1 MKRCVRVPEIMQME
15 NVECGAASLA
25 MIFAYYGLWM
35 PLEQMRV
42 ECGVS
47 RDGATA
53 GNIIKAAKNHGMKT
67 SAFQC
72 EIEDLTEGIKF
83 PCIIH
88 WEFCHFVVLCGFR
101 HGKAIINDPNRG
113 RVAVTM
119 EELNRSFTGICLCF
133 EPGEKFKREGKR
145 DSILAFAKKRL
156 RSGKDVYALIALSCL
171 LVTLFEVLRPVFS
184 KIFMDYIL
192 EGETADWLYLLTLA
206 VLAAAFLQF
215 VANALSEIYLL
226 KAEGKFAIT
235 ANTEYIWH
243 VLRLPMEFFSQRY
256 AGDLSERQQA
266 NQGVAYAMMNRL
278 APAAVNMVLLICY
291 LVLMLT
297 YSPLLS
303 LIGAVSVF
311 INLFL
316 MTWISGK
323 RIQIA
328 RVQLRDEGKLRSAEV
343 SGIEM
348 IETIKANGV
357 ENGFFGKWAGCQ
369 AAVNASEVSK
379 AKVEQYIGQLPGLVT
394 ALTNAA
400 VLVSGAWLIMEHH
413 FTAGMLIAFQGLL
426 SGFMNPAQQILRAGQ
441 ELQEMRT
448 NMERIQDVMKY
459 KPDITYEERGEP
471 GKSYAK
477 LEGSVELKNLTFGY
491 SRLADPLIKNFSL
504 HISPGQKIAIVGS
517 SGCGKSTIAK
527 LISGL
532 YKPWEGT
539 ILLGGQELDT
549 IDRAVLTGSL
559 AVVDQKIVMFED
571 TIANNIKM
579 WDQSIED
586 YEMILAARDAQIHDD
601 IMKRENGYNTM
612 VSEGG
617 RNLSGGQ
624 RQRIEIARVLAGD
637 PRIIIMDEATSALDA
652 QTEHDVIQAVADRGI
667 TCIVVAHRLSTV
679 RDCDHIIVM
688 HKGKV
693 VEEGLHEELYS
704 RNGYY
709 TRLVTTE

>member
-1 MKRCVRVPEIMQME
+1 MKKCVRVPEIMQME

-25 MIFAYYGLWM
+25 MIFAYYGRWM

-47 RDGATA
+47 RDGSTA
-53 GNIIKAAKNHGMKT
+53 RNIIKAAQNHGMKT

-72 EIEDLTEGIKF
+72 EIEELTERGKF

-101 HGKAIINDPNRG
+101 YGKAIINDPNRG

-133 EPGEKFKREGKR
+133 EPGESFKKEGKR
-145 DSILAFAKKRL
+145 DSVLAFARKRL
-156 RSGKDVYALIALSCL
+156 RSGKDVYVLLVLSYL
-171 LVTLFEVLRPVFS
+171 LVTLFEVLRPVFFR
-184 KIFMDYIL
+184 IFTDHIL
-192 EGETADWLYLLTLA
+192 GGENPDWLYLLAA
-206 VLAAAFLQF
+206 VVFAAAFFQF
-215 VANALSEIYLL
+215 VANAISEVYLL
-226 KAEGKFAIT
+226 KAEGKFAVT
-235 ANTEYIWH
+235 ANAEYMWH

-266 NQGVAYAMMNRL
+266 NQRVAYALMNRL
-278 APAAVNMVLLICY
+278 APAAVNMGLLICY
-291 LVLMLT
+291 LVLMFT
-297 YSPLLS
+297 YSPVLS
-303 LIGAVSVF
+303 LIGVTSVL

-316 MTWISGK
+316 MIWISKK

-328 RVQLRDEGKLRSAEV
+328 RVQLRDEGKLRSIEV

-357 ENGFFGKWAGCQ
+357 ENGFFSKWAGCQ

-379 AKVEQYIGQLPGLVT
+379 AKVEQHIGQLPGMVT
-394 ALTNAA
+394 VLTNAV
-400 VLVSGAWLIMEHH
+400 VLVSGAWLIMERH

-426 SGFMNPAQQILRAGQ
+426 SGFMSPAQQILGAGQ

-459 KPDITYEERGEP
+459 KPDIAYEEHEEE

-491 SRLADPLIKNFSL
+491 SKLAVPFIEDFSL
-504 HISPGQKIAIVGS
+504 SVSPGQKIAIVGS
-517 SGCGKSTIAK
+517 SGCGKSTLAK

-532 YKPWEGT
+532 YQPWEGSV
-539 ILLGGQELDT
+539 LLGGQEIHT

-559 AVVDQKIVMFED
+559 AVVDQKCVMFED

-601 IMKRENGYNTM
+601 IMSRENGYNTM

-624 RQRIEIARVLAGD
+624 RQRIEVARVLAGD

-667 TCIVVAHRLSTV
+667 TCIAVAHRLSTV

-688 HKGKV
+688 EKGKI
-693 VEEGLHEELYS
+693 VEEGTHEELYS
-704 RNGYY
+704 KDGYY
-709 TRLVTTE
+709 TKLVTTE

>member
-25 MIFAYYGLWM
+25 MIFAYYGRWI
-35 PLEQMRV
+35 PLGQMRV

-53 GNIIKAAKNHGMKT
+53 GNIIKAARNYGMKA

-72 EIEDLTEGIKF
+72 EIEDLTKERNF

-88 WEFCHFVVLCGFR
+88 WDFCHFVVLCGFR

-119 EELNRSFTGICLCF
+119 EELNQSFTGICLCF
-133 EPGEKFKREGKR
+133 EPGEEFKREGKR
-145 DSILAFAKKRL
+145 DSILAFAGKRL
-156 RSGKDVYALIALSCL
+156 RSGKDVYFLIALSCL
-171 LVTLFEVLRPVFS
+171 LVTLLGVFRPVFS
-184 KIFMDYIL
+184 RIFMDYVL
-192 EGETADWLYLLTLA
+192 AGENEGWIYPLTAF
-206 VLAAAFLQF
+206 VLAAAFLQL
-215 VANALSEIYLL
+215 VANAMSEVYLL

-235 ANTEYIWH
+235 ANAEYIWH

-266 NQGVAYAMMNRL
+266 NQEVAYALMNRL
-278 APAAVNMVLLICY
+278 VPAAVNMVLLVCY
-291 LVLMLT
+291 LVLMIT

-303 LIGAVSVF
+303 LIGAASVL
-311 INLFL
+311 INLLL

-348 IETIKANGV
+348 IEAIKANGV
-357 ENGFFGKWAGCQ
+357 ENGFFSKWAGYQ

-379 AKVEQYIGQLPGLVT
+379 AKVEQYLGQLPGLVT
-394 ALTNAA
+394 ALTNAL
-400 VLVSGAWLIMEHH
+400 VLVSGAWLIMERH

-426 SGFMNPAQQILRAGQ
+426 AGFMNPAQQILRAGQ
-441 ELQEMRT
+441 EIQEMRT

-459 KPDITYEERGEP
+459 KPDITYDENEEPE
-471 GKSYAK
+471 KSYAK

-491 SRLADPLIKNFSL
+491 SRLAEPLIEDFSL
-504 HISPGQKIAIVGS
+504 QISPGQKIAIVGS
-517 SGCGKSTIAK
+517 SGCGKSTLAK

-532 YKPWEGT
+532 YQPWEGT
-539 ILLGGQELDT
+539 VLLGGQEIGT

-579 WDQSIED
+579 WDPSIED
-586 YEMILAARDAQIHDD
+586 YEMILAASDAQIHDD

-679 RDCDHIIVM
+679 RDCDRILVM
-688 HKGKV
+688 QKGKV
-693 VEEGLHEELYS
+693 VEEGTHEELYS